1 MELQDSLNYV
11 FDGDAILFLG
21 AGFSIFNTNSEGEM
35 LPLTKKLSEV
45 LQLASGISEKDIDN
59 SLNIQQTSEYFIEKN
74 GATALVDILKKNFTV
89 TKAFKW
95 QRELAKFNWKSIYTT
110 NYDNVFEIASDE
122 ADSHRYAV
130 NISKNDRNPKRNPEK
145 EIIHLNG
152 YVDFIDEENLRTS
165 TKLTSES
172 YIDTNFLNST
182 WRTEFEIDIEH
193 AQAIFFVGFSL
204 NYDLD
209 LKRLISIDKRYKE
222 KIFFINGKGVGI
234 IERNSLSK
242 YGTVL
247 DMTAEEFSNYLC
259 VQKESYIPKVDE
271 EIRTFSFEKKK
282 FKLSKEKVRA
292 QDISDLLFMG
302 TLDEEKLYSNLK
314 QSRYVVFRSE
324 LNSITDNINTSELFI
339 VHSALGNGKSI
350 FLKSVEYEMFMQGY
364 TVYSFN
370 GNSSNIL
377 NDIERLKNLKEKVV
391 VIIDDYYSL
400 KNQFKYFVRLN
411 KKNFKFV
418 IAGRTN
424 INNNNMVSSF
434 IDNGGF
440 NKEKVRNININS
452 IDEIETDFL
461 FRIVTDYN
469 LWGRRSSDNQSK
481 KRTFLKKNGK
491 QGFKNIALELV
502 KSNNILNKLFS
513 IYNKLNPKQKEVVLS
528 LLISNLIRS
537 HLSVKQILTITKN
550 TDLSQEDVENADFKE
565 FVDISNDKVMLHSSI
580 AAKELLRLEEDKFSV
595 IKLMEKMLKTA
606 DSIDSR
612 NTYEYFKRQIVSFSN
627 LKLILTGVKEDE
639 VNQLAVEYFENIR
652 NERFTKE
659 NPFFWLQ
666 YGIQKI
672 DEKKY
677 QIADVFLNNALSYAD
692 KRGYSD
698 FYQINAQKARGM
710 IEQLIYDG
718 INADNSYPIF
728 EKAHYLL
735 VSDLEKIKNDKSY
748 QLAQGK
754 LYELYFTEYYEKLDS
769 VKQASFNLLATQFKN
784 RVDEY
789 IELLDSKGEK
799 PNYKIIQSRNA
810 LNRITLPK

>member
-1 MELQDSLNYV
+1 MELKDSLNYV

-222 KIFFINGKGVGI
+222 KIFFINGREVGI

-502 KSNNILNKLFS
+502 KSNNILNKLYS

-677 QIADVFLNNALSYAD
+677 PIADVFLNNALSYAD

-710 IEQLIYDG
+710 IEQLMYDG

>member
-1 MELQDSLNYV
+1 MELKDSLNYV

-222 KIFFINGKGVGI
+222 KIFFINGREVGI

-481 KRTFLKKNGK
+481 KRTFLKKNVK

-677 QIADVFLNNALSYAD
+677 PIADVFLNNALSYAD

>member
-1 MELQDSLNYV
+1 MELKDSLNYV

-21 AGFSIFNTNSEGEM
+21 AGFSISNTNSEGEM

-222 KIFFINGKGVGI
+222 KIFFINGREVGI

-324 LNSITDNINTSELFI
+324 LNSITDNTNTSELFI

-364 TVYSFN
+364 TVYS
-370 GNSSNIL
+370 
-377 NDIERLKNLKEKVV
+377 
-391 VIIDDYYSL
+391 
-400 KNQFKYFVRLN
+400 
-411 KKNFKFV
+411 
-418 IAGRTN
+418 
-424 INNNNMVSSF
+424 
-434 IDNGGF
+434 
-440 NKEKVRNININS
+440 
-452 IDEIETDFL
+452 
-461 FRIVTDYN
+461 
-469 LWGRRSSDNQSK
+469 
-481 KRTFLKKNGK
+481 
-491 QGFKNIALELV
+491 
-502 KSNNILNKLFS
+502 
-513 IYNKLNPKQKEVVLS
+513 
-528 LLISNLIRS
+528 
-537 HLSVKQILTITKN
+537 
-550 TDLSQEDVENADFKE
+550 
-565 FVDISNDKVMLHSSI
+565 
-580 AAKELLRLEEDKFSV
+580 
-595 IKLMEKMLKTA
+595 
-606 DSIDSR
+606 
-612 NTYEYFKRQIVSFSN
+612 
-627 LKLILTGVKEDE
+627 
-639 VNQLAVEYFENIR
+639 
-652 NERFTKE
+652 
-659 NPFFWLQ
+659 
-666 YGIQKI
+666 
-672 DEKKY
+672 
-677 QIADVFLNNALSYAD
+677 
-692 KRGYSD
+692 
-698 FYQINAQKARGM
+698 
-710 IEQLIYDG
+710 
-718 INADNSYPIF
+718 
-728 EKAHYLL
+728 
-735 VSDLEKIKNDKSY
+735 
-748 QLAQGK
+748 
-754 LYELYFTEYYEKLDS
+754 
-769 VKQASFNLLATQFKN
+769 
-784 RVDEY
+784 
-789 IELLDSKGEK
+789 
-799 PNYKIIQSRNA
+799 
-810 LNRITLPK
+810 

>member
-1 MELQDSLNYV
+1 MELKDSLNYV

-222 KIFFINGKGVGI
+222 KIFFINGREVGI

-324 LNSITDNINTSELFI
+324 LNSITDNTNTSELFI

-565 FVDISNDKVMLHSSI
+565 FVDISNDKIMLHSSI

-677 QIADVFLNNALSYAD
+677 PIADVFLNNALSYAD

>member
-1 MELQDSLNYV
+1 MELKDSLNYV

-222 KIFFINGKGVGI
+222 KIFFINGREVGI

-639 VNQLAVEYFENIR
+639 VNQLSVEYFENIR

-677 QIADVFLNNALSYAD
+677 PIADVFLNNALSYAD

-710 IEQLIYDG
+710 IEQLMYDG

>member
-1 MELQDSLNYV
+1 MELKDSLNYV

-21 AGFSIFNTNSEGEM
+21 AGFSISNTNSEGEM

-222 KIFFINGKGVGI
+222 KIFFINGREVGI

-324 LNSITDNINTSELFI
+324 LNSITDNTNTSELFI

-677 QIADVFLNNALSYAD
+677 PIADVFLNNALSYAD

>member
-222 KIFFINGKGVGI
+222 KIFFINGKEVGI

>member
-1 MELQDSLNYV
+1 MELNDSLNYV

-74 GATALVDILKKNFTV
+74 GVTTLVDILKKNFTV

-193 AQAIFFVGFSL
+193 AKAIFFVGFSL

-222 KIFFINGKGVGI
+222 KIFFINGREVGT

-271 EIRTFSFEKKK
+271 EIRTFSFERKK

-350 FLKSVEYEMFMQGY
+350 FLKSVEYEMFIQGY

-391 VIIDDYYSL
+391 VIVDDYYSL

-434 IDNGGF
+434 IDKGGF

-469 LWGRRSSDNQSK
+469 LWGRRSSDNQRK
-481 KRTFLKKNGK
+481 KRTFLKRNGK
-491 QGFKNIALELV
+491 QGFKNVALELV

-528 LLISNLIRS
+528 LLINNLIRS
-537 HLSVKQILTITKN
+537 HLSIKQILTITKN
-550 TDLSQEDVENADFKE
+550 IDLSQEDVENADFKE

-652 NERFTKE
+652 NESFTKE

-677 QIADVFLNNALSYAD
+677 PIADVFLNNALSYAD

-769 VKQASFNLLATQFKN
+769 VKQASFNLLATQFKD
-784 RVDEY
+784 RVDWY
-789 IELLDSKGEK
+789 IELLESKGEK

>member
-1 MELQDSLNYV
+1 MELKDSMNYL
-11 FDGDAILFLG
+11 FDGDSILFLG
-21 AGFSIFNTNSEGEM
+21 AGFSIFNTNNEGEK
-35 LPLTKKLSEV
+35 LPLTRNLSKD
-45 LQLASGISEKDIDN
+45 LQLASEISEEDIDN
-59 SLNIQQTSEYFIEKN
+59 SLNVQQTSEYFIEKN
-74 GATALVDILKKNFTV
+74 GATSLVDILKKKFTV
-89 TKAFKW
+89 TETYEW
-95 QRELAKFNWKSIYTT
+95 QRELAKLNWKSIYTT
-110 NYDNVFEIASDE
+110 NYDNAFEIASDE
-122 ADSHRYAV
+122 AGIHRYAV
-130 NISKNDRNPKRNPEK
+130 NISKDDRNPKRNAGK

-152 YVDFIDEENLRTS
+152 YVDFISEENLRTS

-172 YIDTNFLNST
+172 YVDINFLNSA

-193 AQAIFFVGFSL
+193 AKAIFFVGFSL

-222 KIFFINGKGVGI
+222 KIFFINGRGVSP
-234 IERNSLSK
+234 IEKNSLSK
-242 YGTVL
+242 YGIVL

-259 VQKESYIPKVDE
+259 DQKEGYIPKLEE
-271 EIRTFSFEKKK
+271 EIRTFSFERKK
-282 FKLSKEKVRA
+282 FNLSKEKITA

-314 QSRYVVFRSE
+314 KSSYVVFRSE
-324 LNSITDNINTSELFI
+324 LASIVDNINTSELFI

-350 FLKSVEYEMFMQGY
+350 FLKSIEYEMFIQGY
-364 TVYSFN
+364 IVYSFN

-377 NDIERLKNLKEKVV
+377 NDIERLKNINEKVV

-400 KNQFKYFVRLN
+400 KNQFKYFLRLN
-411 KKNFKFV
+411 KSNFKFV

-424 INNNNMVSSF
+424 INNNNMLSDF
-434 IDNGGF
+434 IDKGGF
-440 NKEKVRNININS
+440 DRRKVRNVNINS
-452 IDEIETDFL
+452 IDDNEKELL
-461 FRIVTDYN
+461 FSIVTNYN
-469 LWGRRSSDNQSK
+469 LWGKRSSDNQRK
-481 KRTFLKKNGK
+481 KREFLRKHGK
-491 QGFKNIALELV
+491 HGFKNVALELV
-502 KSNNILNKLFS
+502 KSNNILNKLFN
-513 IYNKLNPKQKEVVLS
+513 IYSNLNPKQKEVVLS

-537 HLSVKQILTITKN
+537 NLSIKQILTITKN
-550 TDLSQEDVENADFKE
+550 TDLSQDDIEQVDFKE
-565 FVDISNDKVMLHSSI
+565 FIDISNNKVVLNSSI
-580 AAKELLRLEEDKFSV
+580 AAKELLRLEKDKFAI

-677 QIADVFLNNALSYAD
+677 QIADVFLDNALSYAD

-710 IEQLIYDG
+710 IEQLKYDG
-718 INADNSYPIF
+718 VSVDDSYSIF

-748 QLAQGK
+748 QLVQGQ
-754 LYELYFTEYYEKLDS
+754 LYELYFTEYYEKLDLS
-769 VKQASFNLLATQFKN
+769 KQASFILLANQFKN
-784 RVDEY
+784 SINWY
-789 IELLDSKGEK
+789 IELLESKGEK
-799 PNYKIIQSRNA
+799 ANYKIIQSRNA
-810 LNRITLPK
+810 LIRITLVK

>member
-1 MELQDSLNYV
+1 MELKDSLNYV

-21 AGFSIFNTNSEGEM
+21 AGFSMFNTNSEGEM

-222 KIFFINGKGVGI
+222 KIFFINGREVGI

-677 QIADVFLNNALSYAD
+677 PIADVFLNNALSYAD

-710 IEQLIYDG
+710 IEQLMYDG

>member
-1 MELQDSLNYV
+1 MELKDSLNYV

-222 KIFFINGKGVGI
+222 KIFFINGREVGI

-677 QIADVFLNNALSYAD
+677 PIADVFLNNALSYAD

-710 IEQLIYDG
+710 IEQLMYDE

>member
-1 MELQDSLNYV
+1 MELKDSLNYV

-222 KIFFINGKGVGI
+222 KIFFINGREVGI

-677 QIADVFLNNALSYAD
+677 PIADVFLNNALSYAD

-710 IEQLIYDG
+710 IEQLMYDG

>member
-1 MELQDSLNYV
+1 MELKDSLNYV

-222 KIFFINGKGVGI
+222 KIFFINGREVGI

-324 LNSITDNINTSELFI
+324 LNSITDNTNTSELFI

-677 QIADVFLNNALSYAD
+677 PIADVFLNNALSYAD

>member
-1 MELQDSLNYV
+1 MELKDSLNYV

-222 KIFFINGKGVGI
+222 KIFFINGREVGI
-234 IERNSLSK
+234 IETNSLSK

-627 LKLILTGVKEDE
+627 LKLILTDVKEDE

-677 QIADVFLNNALSYAD
+677 PIADVFLNNALSYAD

-710 IEQLIYDG
+710 IEQLMYDG